1 LFIEELTMLE
11 YVLELN
17 ELTDTP
23 NDYRAR
29 VVNVRTYTQAD
40 IIDRIMGIG
49 AGLTRSDI
57 LSVLEAEKQVLAAIV
72 AEGGA
77 VNTELFS
84 AYPSIQ
90 GVFTL
95 SAEPDARTVRLN
107 LHPGKALRDALSGV
121 KARKVSAPPTGT
133 IIEAV
138 TDIKTGSVNGALTP
152 NRDLRIT
159 GSKLKIAGEEAGN
172 GVYFVNA
179 ADGSR
184 TAVDPT
190 DIVENNPGSLLV
202 VIPALAAGT
211 YNVQIVTQ
219 YTSGGT
225 PLKTPRTATFDKPLT
240 VE

>member
-1 LFIEELTMLE
+1 MLD

-17 ELTDTP
+17 ELTDAP

-29 VVNVRTYTQAD
+29 VVNVRSYTQTD
-40 IIDRIMGIG
+40 IIDRVMGIG

-77 VNTELFS
+77 INTELFS

-90 GVFTL
+90 GVFTPG
-95 SAEPDARTVRLN
+95 SEPDAHTARLN

-121 KARKVSAPPTGT
+121 KTRKVTAPPTGT
-133 IIEAV
+133 VIETV
-138 TDIKTGSVNGALTP
+138 TDIKSGSVNAVLTP
-152 NRDLRIT
+152 NRDLRVT
-159 GSKLKIAGEEAGN
+159 GSKLKIAGEEEDN
-172 GVYFVNA
+172 GIYFVNL
-179 ADGSR
+179 ADGAR
-184 TAVDPT
+184 IKVDPT
-190 DIVENNPGSLLV
+190 DIVENNPSSLLV
-202 VIPALAAGT
+202 VIPSLYAGT

-219 YTSGGT
+219 YSSGGT
-225 PLKTPRTATFDKPLT
+225 PLKTPRTTTFDKPLT